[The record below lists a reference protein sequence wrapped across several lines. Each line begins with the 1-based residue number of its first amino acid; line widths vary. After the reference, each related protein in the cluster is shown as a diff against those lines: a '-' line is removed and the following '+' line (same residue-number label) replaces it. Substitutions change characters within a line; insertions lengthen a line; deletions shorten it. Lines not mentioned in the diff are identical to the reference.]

1 VQRIL
6 ADLQAGRDVT
16 SFGVNGQ
23 AVNDGQGTSGIWVS
37 SVKSGSPADNAGV
50 KPGDII
56 TRLEGLVL
64 STAGTMGDYC
74 RILRGHTAGDV
85 LSLQVLRF
93 STKEIL
99 EGQLNGRALQRV
111 TTFGDDNGGGGGD
124 NGGGGGNE
132 PTGDY
137 VAITDDSSAISVEVP
152 KTWKDRISRTDW
164 DFADDGSIGVSLAIA
179 PSIKKFQE
187 TWGTPG
193 FFIGASRAL
202 AQKYT
207 DDEIL
212 DQKDWKEDC
221 ADVERDDY
229 SLGDYAG
236 RYELYTECGPDKA
249 AFIEVAAAP
258 AGRPYV
264 IYAQFQVVPADNWD
278 IANHIAETMKV
289 VGDLP

>member
-1 VQRIL
+1 
-6 ADLQAGRDVT
+6 
-16 SFGVNGQ
+16 
-23 AVNDGQGTSGIWVS
+23 
-37 SVKSGSPADNAGV
+37 
-50 KPGDII
+50 
-56 TRLEGLVL
+56 
-64 STAGTMGDYC
+64 
-74 RILRGHTAGDV
+74 
-85 LSLQVLRF
+85 
-93 STKEIL
+93 
-99 EGQLNGRALQRV
+99 LNGRTLQRV

-124 NGGGGGNE
+124 NGGGGNE

-137 VAITDDSSAISVEVP
+137 VAITDDSDAISVEVP

-164 DFADDGSIGVSLAIA
+164 DFADDGNIGVSLAIA